1 MNNALTILWMLM
13 GVAAG
18 TLLPLQNTVNTRLA
32 KGLRSIVLATG
43 VSFAVG
49 TMFLGLVLLA
59 LRQHLPWDETF
70 ARQPA
75 WIWLGGLFGVSF
87 FTVNIVLMRYFGAS
101 ITVVLAICGQV
112 IGGLIIDVFGIFD
125 VTRQSLS
132 FGRLAST
139 VLVVIGAIL
148 VNMTTHLHTD
158 AHSDAND
165 TARPRI
171 VRRILLPVAG
181 VLGGCLSAAQTTVNG
196 RLGTVLGSP
205 EAASFASFSVGVTCI
220 ALFILVTIR
229 SHTHILATA
238 AALPWWA
245 WAGGGVLGA
254 LYVLAN
260 AIDAPL
266 LGTSLTVSVVL
277 FGQIVGGLTIDH
289 FGLLGLAR
297 RPVTTQRVIGAAL
310 VLIGI
315 VLTRFAL

>member
-1 MNNALTILWMLM
+1 MAM
-13 GVAAG
+13 GIAAG
-18 TLLPLQNTVNTRLA
+18 ALLPLQNTVNTRLA
-32 KGLRSIVLATG
+32 KGLRSIALATG

-49 TMFLGLVLLA
+49 TIFLGLVLLA
-59 LRQHLPWDETF
+59 LRQHLPWGATF
-70 ARQPA
+70 AQQPA

-132 FGRLAST
+132 FGRLAGT
-139 VLVVIGAIL
+139 ALVVAGAIL
-148 VNMTTHLHTD
+148 VNMTTRLHAD
-158 AHSDAND
+158 AHADADD

-171 VRRILLPVAG
+171 AQRILLPVAG

-229 SHTHILATA
+229 SHAHIPATA

-277 FGQIVGGLTIDH
+277 FGQIVGGLVIDH

-297 RPVTTQRVIGAAL
+297 RPVTTQRILGAAL